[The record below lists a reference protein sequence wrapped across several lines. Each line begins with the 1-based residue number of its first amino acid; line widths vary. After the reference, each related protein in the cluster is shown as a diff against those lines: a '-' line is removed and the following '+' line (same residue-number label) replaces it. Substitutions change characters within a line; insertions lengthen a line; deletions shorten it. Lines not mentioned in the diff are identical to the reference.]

1 MPLIF
6 VYGSLKRDKKLHF
19 YLKEAT
25 FLDEVITCEKFTM
38 ILSKSKWYP
47 YLLKDKRVKIKGE
60 LYKIDFKTLK
70 KLDRLEEVP
79 FYYKREKICVK
90 GKKNYLGYVYIKR
103 KSVKYLPHLAVKPLP
118 LGIGI

>member
-1 MPLIF
+1 MPLVF
-6 VYGSLKRDKKLHF
+6 VYGSLKRDKRLHF

-25 FLDEVITCEKFTM
+25 FLDKVITCEKFTM

-47 YLLKDKRVKIKGE
+47 YLLKDKRVRIKGE

-90 GKKNYLGYVYIKR
+90 GKKSYLAYVYIKR
-103 KSVKYLPHLAVKPLP
+103 KSVKYLPKD
-118 LGIGI
+118 IMNEF

>member
-1 MPLIF
+1 MLLVF
-6 VYGSLKRDKKLHF
+6 VYGSLKWGKRLHL

-47 YLLKDKRVKIKGE
+47 YLLKDKRVRIKGE

-79 FYYKREKICVK
+79 FYPNSAKKTSSIIFDLEEDEFAICVSK
-90 GKKNYLGYVYIKR
+90 LSISAWQIFK
-103 KSVKYLPHLAVKPLP
+103 
-118 LGIGI
+118 